1 MLYRIILLSVEKLFF
16 HIHAIIWRGNKI
28 WGLARSYFTS
38 LWTEQASSMKH
49 ILLYSICRSIN
60 ARTSE
65 VLSNVFKLFLWFNS
79 NYLAGMK
86 EKRFLLNKSFLL
98 CHIVKRDSPKLILEQ
113 TILVIRIAKFGP
125 LRGPIRIL
133 FLSLTNSSCHVLDML
148 QGRSRRILRSE
159 VLSGTWYSGLI
170 FSGFSSQVRS
180 PAVNKRFNTRYPSLW
195 GSYFNQE
202 DFCYPSF
209 TYYEYGNRVSL

>member
-28 WGLARSYFTS
+28 WCLARSYFTS

-49 ILLYSICRSIN
+49 LLLYSICRSIN

-98 CHIVKRDSPKLILEQ
+98 CHIVKRDSPKLILER

-148 QGRSRRILRSE
+148 QGPSRRILRSE

-170 FSGFSSQVRS
+170 F
-180 PAVNKRFNTRYPSLW
+180 RF
-195 GSYFNQE
+195 F
-202 DFCYPSF
+202 
-209 TYYEYGNRVSL
+209 